1 MKTLR
6 KACGTLT
13 CLTVLGISTWCGS
26 STALAEPLTNE
37 NAVACESF
45 SVTVAIPRP
54 NPYDEIPAGKLPE
67 PSGEGFTVKLERI
80 RDRSSINSDTKI
92 EEIRELEKDLE
103 FTQVTGSSA
112 STTFSNLPS
121 GVYLISTQAP
131 KSTKHQQVYVQD
143 SVVYVPLDGDCEGVV
158 NAKIRHTDPN
168 LPPTNP
174 TPSTSTKP
182 TTTKPTTTK
191 PTSTETRSPQPSSGN
206 TKTSSENTISTGS
219 SGSGS
224 RSITK
229 RLADTGA
236 SVIAIAVLGLVLLA
250 LGVFMLRKRNNPG
263 ENE

>member
-80 RDRSSINSDTKI
+80 RDKSSINSDTKI
-92 EEIRELEKDLE
+92 EEIRKLDKDLE

-182 TTTKPTTTK
+182 TTTKPT
-191 PTSTETRSPQPSSGN
+191 STETRSPQPSSGN

>member
-182 TTTKPTTTK
+182 TTTKPT
-191 PTSTETRSPQPSSGN
+191 STETRSPQPSSGN

>member
-174 TPSTSTKP
+174 TPSSS
-182 TTTKPTTTK
+182 TKPTTTK